1 MYGFSL
7 AVAAFVAVVALFT
20 LQSPET
26 PPLVRESVAFDG
38 ARAMDDVRTIATE
51 FPRRVAGSEADGR
64 LTLWLVAQLEE
75 IGLEASI
82 ESFPAQRGGR
92 AVGLQNVYAFDEG
105 TARGTIALVAN
116 RDIVRSATQGANDN
130 ATGVAALLE
139 LARVFALTSHR
150 HRLLFLWTDGDAEG
164 GLGAADF
171 VARHAVDD
179 LVAVVGVRAVAPNGA
194 TALRVEGWSDSPRL
208 APPWLWLLAAP
219 AARTTGA
226 PLAELPGPLSQVL
239 RLAAPLG
246 GGLQAPF
253 VAAGVP
259 AVSLTAVAPEVPPPA
274 DTLETV
280 SGQTLARVGGSVQ
293 AMVMT
298 IDGAKLPEER
308 SGGTIFLTRQRT
320 LPGRSLALLLVAFFV
335 PLLTVTLDLYAQC
348 RRARLAPRPAWVR
361 AALAAVPWLVAV
373 ALAYLAN
380 LVGVLPGGPGGV
392 LVPCAEVIAEPRYLR
407 IALLAAVFALV
418 TVYVAGVERR
428 VSRRLPADSRS
439 LVLVA
444 HVSLLLIA
452 GGLALLN
459 VYSLLLVLPAAL
471 LWPLARPGG
480 WVRSVLPVLL
490 GLSALVVAAIHC
502 AVHSGLE
509 VNAWWYLFVQ
519 FETRALPVP
528 AALLGVFFLSTTVL
542 YARAMHA
549 APRPPAAPAAP
560 GEVGVDDLAAPAP
573 EPRAPGTGEPG
584 ASPGDGAGLPP
595 GSPQG
600 VEEGSGVDAVRM
612 TVRGAAVPRRGDD
625 PRGGGGA

>member
-7 AVAAFVAVVALFT
+7 AVAAVVAVVALFT

-26 PPLVRESVAFDG
+26 PPLSRESVAFDG

-51 FPRRVAGSEADGR
+51 FPRRVAGSEQDGR

-82 ESFPAQRGGR
+82 ESFPAQRAGR
-92 AVGLQNVYAFDEG
+92 DVGLQNVYAFDEG

-130 ATGVAALLE
+130 ATGVATLLE

-171 VARHAVDD
+171 VARHEVDD
-179 LVAVVGVRAVAPNGA
+179 LIGVVGVRAVAPNGA

-219 AARTTGA
+219 ATRSTGA
-226 PLAELPGPLSQVL
+226 PPAELPGALAQVL

-259 AVSLTAVAPEVPPPA
+259 AVSLTAVAPDVPPPV

-280 SGQTLARVGGSVQ
+280 SGQTLARVGGAVQ

-298 IDGAKLPEER
+298 IDGAKLPPDR

-320 LPGRSLALLLVAFFV
+320 LPGRSLAVLLVALFV

-361 AALAAVPWLVAV
+361 AALAAIPWLVAV
-373 ALAYLAN
+373 SLAYLAN
-380 LVGVLPGGPGGV
+380 VVGVLPEGPGGV
-392 LVPCAEVIAEPRYLR
+392 LVPCAEVVAEPRYLR

-418 TVYVAGVERR
+418 AVYVAGVERR
-428 VSRRLPADSRS
+428 VGRRLPTDSRS

-444 HVSLLLIA
+444 HASLLLIA
-452 GGLALLN
+452 AGVALLN

-480 WVRSVLPVLL
+480 WTRSVLPVLL
-490 GLSALVVAAIHC
+490 GLSFLVAAAVHC

-509 VNAWWYLFVQ
+509 LDAWWYLFVQ
-519 FETRALPVP
+519 FETRAMPVP
-528 AALLGVFFLSTTVL
+528 AALLGVLFLSTTVF
-542 YARAMHA
+542 YARAVHA
-549 APRPPAAPAAP
+549 APRHPAAPA
-560 GEVGVDDLAAPAP
+560 
-573 EPRAPGTGEPG
+573 TGRRSRLT
-584 ASPGDGAGLPP
+584 A
-595 GSPQG
+595 
-600 VEEGSGVDAVRM
+600 
-612 TVRGAAVPRRGDD
+612 RGDRCRARRHGG
-625 PRGGGGA
+625 RGGGPGRPGRRGQHRHGPRDGRGGGRGATGRRMRHDGEA

>member
-130 ATGVAALLE
+130 ATGVAAVLE

-150 HRLLFLWTDGDAEG
+150 HKLLFLWTDGDAEG

-298 IDGAKLPEER
+298 IDGARLPEER

-320 LPGRSLALLLVAFFV
+320 LPGRSLALLLVALFV

-380 LVGVLPGGPGGV
+380 VVGVLPEGPGGV

-407 IALLAAVFALV
+407 IALLAAGFALV

-428 VSRRLPADSRS
+428 VGRRLPADSRS
-439 LVLVA
+439 LVFVA

-490 GLSALVVAAIHC
+490 GLSALVVAAVHC

-528 AALLGVFFLSTTVL
+528 AALLGVFFLSTTVF

-549 APRPPAAPAAP
+549 APRRPASTAAA
-560 GEVGVDDLAAPAP
+560 GSVDDAVAPAP
-573 EPRAPGTGEPG
+573 EPRAPDNGEAG
-584 ASPGDGAGLPP
+584 ASSGDGAGGQLR
-595 GSPQG
+595 SPQG
-600 VEEGSGVDAVRM
+600 ARGGSGVDVVRM
-612 TVRGAAVPRRGDD
+612 TVQGRAVRRRGND
-625 PRGGGGA
+625 PRAGGGA